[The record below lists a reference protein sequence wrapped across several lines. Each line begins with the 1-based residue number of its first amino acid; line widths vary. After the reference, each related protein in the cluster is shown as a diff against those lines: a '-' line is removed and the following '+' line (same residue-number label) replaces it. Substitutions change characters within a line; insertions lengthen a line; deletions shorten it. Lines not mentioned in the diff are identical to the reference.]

1 MIHGRNV
8 RRARRGDSASVRTI
22 LLTMIL
28 LFAVGAVGPAVS
40 PAAAQALSPRAR
52 IADTAADS
60 AQAADPVL
68 TDPMV
73 RRRAFYDDLKMLGDV
88 YERIINNYVDVLDP
102 HDVMV
107 AAIEGMLDELD
118 EHSNY
123 LPPVNYD
130 DLMTSTEGEFG
141 GLGISIQARDHYPTV
156 ISPIEGTP
164 AYYMGIQGGDQI
176 IEIEG
181 ESSYD
186 FTNNEAVKL
195 LRGKPG
201 TKVNITIKRP
211 GREDP
216 IPLTITRDIIK
227 LESVPYAFMMGDIG
241 YIRIQNFA
249 RTTPREV
256 REKLEMLSD
265 QGMKGLILDLRFNPG
280 GLLEAAKGVSELF
293 LPKGKLIV
301 STKGRISSQD
311 QQLYSEARGRV
322 YDDVP
327 LVVLINGSSASASEI
342 VSAAIQDHDAGLVVG
357 QTSFGKDSV
366 QTVFRLDE
374 DEALKLT
381 TARYYTPSGRS
392 IHKTRPR
399 HPRVDDQQA
408 AAAPALEQKPHEKE
422 KPRFEKEKYY
432 TDSGRVVYGGG
443 GITPDIEIDQDFL
456 SDFEVAVERDGAL
469 FAFAVDYL
477 ADMDT
482 VPENPVIDDET
493 FDRFKKFL
501 AGRENIEEYLGAFNL
516 ALSDSLVDANRDFI
530 ERGIRREIARRAHGA
545 QAAYKVAIEADTQLH
560 EALDLFKQAH
570 TLPEMLEL
578 AKKWNEEQL
587 AKHQAETAAAAAES
601 AEADSA
607 AEAGKAGKAD

>member
-1 MIHGRNV
+1 MKLGFHDATPRGGRFV
-8 RRARRGDSASVRTI
+8 PVGMF
-22 LLTMIL
+22 LLVL
-28 LFAVGAVGPAVS
+28 LLLAGNS
-40 PAAAQALSPRAR
+40 PAQTKGLAQTPAETAT
-52 IADTAADS
+52 TAADS
-60 AQAADPVL
+60 DTVNAVL
-68 TDPMV
+68 TDPAV
-73 RRRAFYDDLKMLGDV
+73 RRRAFYEDLKMLGDV

-102 HDVMV
+102 HEVMV
-107 AAIEGMLDELD
+107 GAIEGMLDELD

-123 LPPVNYD
+123 LPPVNYE

-141 GLGISIQARDHYPTV
+141 GLGISIQVRDHYPTV

-181 ESSYD
+181 ESSKD
-186 FTNNEAVKL
+186 LTSTQAVKL
-195 LRGKPG
+195 LRGPPG
-201 TKVNITIKRP
+201 TKVNITLARP
-211 GREDP
+211 GRAEP

-256 REKLEMLSD
+256 RDKLEMLTQ

-293 LPKGKLIV
+293 LPKGELIV
-301 STKGRISSQD
+301 STKGRLPSQD
-311 QQLYSEARGRV
+311 QQLYSEARGKV

-327 LVVLINGSSASASEI
+327 LVVLVNGSSASASEI

-357 QTSFGKDSV
+357 QTSFGKGSV

-399 HPRVDDQQA
+399 HPRIGQDESA
-408 AAAPALEQKPHEKE
+408 AAAPPLEKKPAEKE
-422 KPRFEKEKYY
+422 KARFEKEKYY

-469 FAFAVDYL
+469 FSFAVDYVAKL
-477 ADMDT
+477 DA
-482 VPENPVIDDET
+482 VPENPVIDDAT
-493 FDRFKKFL
+493 FRDFEQFL
-501 AGRENIEEYLGAFNL
+501 RGRENIEEYLGAFKL
-516 ALSDSLVDANRDFI
+516 TLSDSLMEANRGFI
-530 ERGIRREIARRAHGA
+530 TRGIRREVARRAHGA

-560 EALDLFKQAH
+560 HALDLFKKAH
-570 TLPEMLEL
+570 SLPELLDL
-578 AKKWNEEQL
+578 AQQWNQEQL
-587 AKHQAETAAAAAES
+587 AKHQAAAAAAADS
-601 AEADSA
+601 ASA
-607 AEAGKAGKAD
+607 AEAAEQGKAD